1 VTSPRPHRLRRPLA
15 ACALLALLA
24 AGCAI
29 PTQQGPSTI
38 APSKVPF
45 DLLSPVPPA
54 ATTTTQPKP
63 SSYVPVKVY
72 LLNSN
77 QDLTPVDRVV
87 VSPAPLVSVLDALLA
102 GPTSSDVHQ
111 GVSTAIPDDVN
122 VLSAL
127 QVGSLVTVN
136 FNNAFAEI
144 SGSDSELAVAQVVA
158 TVAGQDGGNVG
169 VIFEIEGQRT
179 SVPIASGAEVP
190 GPVYLL
196 QFVPNSS

>member
-1 VTSPRPHRLRRPLA
+1 MRPRRRALA
-15 ACALLALLA
+15 VAGCALVAALA

-29 PTQQGPSTI
+29 PTQHGPSTI
-38 APSKVPF
+38 APDKVPF
-45 DLLSPVPPA
+45 NLLSPLPPA

-63 SSYVPVKVY
+63 TSYVPVKVF
-72 LLNSN
+72 LLNGN
-77 QDLTPVDRVV
+77 QDLAAVDRVV
-87 VSPAPLVSVLDALLA
+87 VSPAPLTSVLDALLS

-111 GVSTAIPDDVN
+111 GISTAIPDNVD
-122 VLSAL
+122 VLSAV

-144 SGSDSELAVAQVVA
+144 SGSNSELAVAQVVA
-158 TVAGQDGGNVG
+158 TVTAQDGANVG
-169 VIFEIEGQRT
+169 VIFEIAGQRT

-196 QFVPNSS
+196 QFIPPGH

>member
-1 VTSPRPHRLRRPLA
+1 MRSRRHSPAAA
-15 ACALLALLA
+15 ACALLAVLA
-24 AGCAI
+24 TACAI

-38 APSKVPF
+38 APNKVPF

-72 LLNSN
+72 LLNAN
-77 QDLTPVDRVV
+77 QDLEPVDRVV
-87 VSPAPLVSVLDALLA
+87 VSPAPLQSVLNALLA
-102 GPTSSDVHQ
+102 GPTSSDAHK
-111 GVSTAIPDDVN
+111 GISTAIPDDVD

-127 QVGSLVTVN
+127 QVGSLITVN

-144 SGSDSELAVAQVVA
+144 SGTNSELAVAQVVA
-158 TVAGQDGGNVG
+158 TVAAQDGANVG
-169 VIFEIEGQRT
+169 VIFEIAGQRT

-196 QFVPNSS
+196 QFVPN

>member
-1 VTSPRPHRLRRPLA
+1 MMRSRSRPVA
-15 ACALLALLA
+15 GCALLALLA

-72 LLNSN
+72 LLNAT
-77 QDLTPVDRVV
+77 QDLVAADRVV
-87 VSPAPLVSVLDALLA
+87 VSPAPLTSVINALLA
-102 GPTSSDVHQ
+102 GPTSSDVQ
-111 GVSTAIPDDVN
+111 KGFSTAIPDNVN
-122 VLSAL
+122 VLSAV

-136 FNNAFAEI
+136 FNEAFAEI
-144 SGSDSELAVAQVVA
+144 SGSNSELAVAQVVA
-158 TVAGQDGGNVG
+158 TVTGQDGANVG
-169 VIFEIEGQRT
+169 VIFEIAGQRT

-196 QFVPNSS
+196 QFVPG